1 VSDAK
6 KPTPPAKADGA
17 KVIPFDKQDDIHKG
31 AVEEVAEA
39 LDGPTPAIGRIVH
52 YVTAQGTIRPAII
65 AGLKGDETVEV
76 VVFNSDGA
84 VFINKAPFDNE
95 FPGETPGTVF
105 WPKRD

>member
-1 VSDAK
+1 VSDDT
-6 KPTPPAKADGA
+6 KPTPPAKPKPAPA
-17 KVIPFDKQDDIHKG
+17 PLKLVTETEPEKP
-31 AVEEVAEA
+31 AA
-39 LDGPTPAIGRIVH
+39 PTPAIGRIVQ